1 MHGNGLA
8 TSSSSISRL
17 VSPLS
22 LTLALCAAAA
32 TALAQAPQAATQ
44 AKPTRSEPAAAAGFA
59 LRDGDRVVFY
69 GDSITQ
75 DGGYC
80 QLVEAYVTTRFPHW
94 DVSFENAGVGG
105 DTVRGGWAGTADV
118 RLERDV
124 IARRPTVVSIML
136 GMNDGGYRRFDPTT
150 LAAFG
155 DGYAAIVHRLQQ
167 ALPGVRLTFI
177 RSSPF
182 DDVSRKP
189 QFAPGYDDAL
199 RRLGCYLATLGG
211 REKATVA
218 DFRTPLNEGLA
229 ALVGASPDLAR
240 QLIPDR
246 VHPSPAGHA
255 VMAAA
260 LLRAW
265 GAPALVARVEIDGAA
280 KAVVA
285 AENTEVTGL
294 AAAGGGLAWTQLD
307 GALPLPVS
315 FDDATTELAQKAGAD
330 LESLDGEP
338 LVVRGLAPGNY
349 ELKIDGQSIG
359 RFTGDEL
366 ATGVNL
372 ATRGTPQRRQ
382 AFTAR
387 WSIEDSH
394 RLQLLRR
401 RLLAS
406 GSGDPKTA
414 EVVAFLDAQ
423 DEAARKAR
431 RAESQPKA
439 RKYELMPVR

>member
-1 MHGNGLA
+1 MQSNGLA
-8 TSSSSISRL
+8 TSPRSFSRL
-17 VSPLS
+17 AASVS
-22 LTLALCAAAA
+22 LTLALCAAPAA
-32 TALAQAPQAATQ
+32 ALAQASGTATQ
-44 AKPTRSEPAAAAGFA
+44 PQPTREPAAASGFA
-59 LRDGDRVVFY
+59 LRNGDRVVFY

-75 DGGYC
+75 DGGYG
-80 QLVEAYVTTRFPHW
+80 QLVEAYVTTRFPRW

-105 DTVRGGWAGTADV
+105 DTVRGGWAGTADA

-124 IARRPTVVSIML
+124 IARRPTVVTIML
-136 GMNDGGYRRFDPTT
+136 GMNDGGYKRFDPTT
-150 LAAFG
+150 LAAFA
-155 DGYAAIVHRLQQ
+155 DGYTAIVHRLRQ
-167 ALPGVRLTFI
+167 ALPGVRLSFI

-182 DDVSRKP
+182 DDVSRRP

-199 RRLGCYLATLGG
+199 RRLGCYVATLGG
-211 REKATVA
+211 REKATVV
-218 DFRTPLNEGLA
+218 DFRTPLNAGLA
-229 ALVGASPDLAR
+229 ALVGSNPELAR

-265 GAPALVARVEIDGAA
+265 GAPALVARVEIDAAA
-280 KAVVA
+280 KAVA
-285 AENTEVTGL
+285 AVENAEVTGL

-315 FDDATTELAQKAGAD
+315 FDDASTELAQKAGAD
-330 LESLDGEP
+330 LEGLDGEP
-338 LVVRGLAPGNY
+338 LVVRGLAAGGY

-366 ATGVNL
+366 ARGVNL

-401 RLLAS
+401 HLLAS
-406 GSGDPKTA
+406 GGGDPKTS

-423 DEAARKAR
+423 DGAARKAR

-439 RKYELMPVR
+439 RKYELLPVS

>member
-1 MHGNGLA
+1 MDDIATIPRSSPRLA
-8 TSSSSISRL
+8 AGA
-17 VSPLS
+17 VVM
-22 LTLALCAAAA
+22 LALLLDAPAA
-32 TALAQAPQAATQ
+32 TAQVSKAAEQPPLA
-44 AKPTRSEPAAAAGFA
+44 TREPASATGFA
-59 LRDGDRVVFY
+59 LHDGDRVVFY

-80 QLVEAYVTTRFPHW
+80 QLVEAYVTTRFPRR

-124 IARRPTVVSIML
+124 IARRPSVVAIML
-136 GMNDGGYRRFDPTT
+136 GMNDGGYKRFDPTT
-150 LAAFG
+150 LAAFA
-155 DGYAAIVHRLQQ
+155 DGYAAIVHRLRQ
-167 ALPGVRLTFI
+167 ALPGVRLTFLL
-177 RSSPF
+177 SSPF

-211 REKATVA
+211 REKATVV
-218 DFRTPLNEGLA
+218 DFRTPLNAGLA
-229 ALVGASPDLAR
+229 ALIASSPELAR

-246 VHPSPAGHA
+246 VHPSPAGHV

-265 GAPALVARVEIDGAA
+265 GAPALVAHVEIDAA
-280 KAVVA
+280 ARAVVA
-285 AENTEVTGL
+285 AENAKVSQL
-294 AAAGGGLAWTQLD
+294 APADGGVAWTQLD

-315 FDDATTELAQKAGAD
+315 FDDAGIELAQKAGAD
-330 LESLDGEP
+330 LEGLDAEP
-338 LVVRGLAPGNY
+338 LLVRGLAAGRY
-349 ELKIDGQSIG
+349 ELKIDGQSVG
-359 RFTGDEL
+359 GFTDGEL
-366 ATGVNL
+366 ARGVNL

-382 AFTAR
+382 SFSAR

-406 GSGDPKTA
+406 GGSDPKTTG
-414 EVVAFLDAQ
+414 VVAFLDAQ

-431 RAESQPKA
+431 RAESQPKP
-439 RKYELMPVR
+439 RRYELTPVR